1 MSLVVPFFFPPAPAA
16 ADEASGP
23 PSGSF
28 AESSLSRREAVKR
41 AAALLASH
49 TSLELRFSEAR
60 CQRALPM
67 ALAAYKEGLQPHYL
81 EGYHNAKVGRSCDLL
96 G

>member
-1 MSLVVPFFFPPAPAA
+1 MSLVVPYFFPPPPAA
-16 ADEASGP
+16 AGDDGGP
-23 PSGSF
+23 SSGSF
-28 AESSLSRREAVKR
+28 AESSLSRKDSVKR
-41 AAALLASH
+41 AAGLLASH

-81 EGYHNAKVGRSCDLL
+81 EGYHNAKVGWSC